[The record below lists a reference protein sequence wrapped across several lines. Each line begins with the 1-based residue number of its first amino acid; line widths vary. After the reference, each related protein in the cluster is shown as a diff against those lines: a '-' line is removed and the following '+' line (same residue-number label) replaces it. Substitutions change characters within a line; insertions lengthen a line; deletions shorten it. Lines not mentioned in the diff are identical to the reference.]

1 MMGSIDFGRHSED
14 YAAHRPGFPDS
25 FYRRVEA
32 MIPLR
37 DSRSL
42 DLATGPGTIA
52 LELAERGSFVVGI
65 DLSPEQIAVATRI
78 AREKGLEGR
87 ARFTVA
93 RAEKTG
99 MRARAFDFAIAG
111 QCWHWFNGDAVM
123 AELQRVLRPGGML
136 AVAHY
141 SYLAEHSPVARE
153 TEELILQ
160 FNPSWSM
167 AGSTGM
173 YPERIDELI
182 HGGFE
187 MVEEFCYHHDEEFSH
202 DRWRGRMRTCNGV
215 GSGGL
220 SPAEVL
226 RFDAALGEV
235 LRERYPDPMLVE
247 HRVWC
252 VAVRKPS

>member
-1 MMGSIDFGRHSED
+1 MNSIDFGRHSED
-14 YAAHRPGFPDS
+14 YATYRPGFPDS
-25 FYRRVEA
+25 FYRRVDA

-37 DSRSL
+37 GLRSL

-52 LELAERGSFVVGI
+52 LEFAKRGSFVVGL
-65 DLSPEQIAVATRI
+65 DLSPGQVAVAARI
-78 AREKGLEGR
+78 ASERHLE
-87 ARFTVA
+87 AKAQFAVA
-93 RAEKTG
+93 RAERTG
-99 MRARAFDFAIAG
+99 MRASAFDFAVAG
-111 QCWHWFNGDAVM
+111 QCWHWFDGGAVM
-123 AELQRVLRPGGML
+123 AELQRVLCPGGML

-160 FNPSWSM
+160 CNPSWSM

-187 MVEEFCYHHDEEFSH
+187 MVEQFCYHHAEEFSH
-202 DRWRGRMRTCNGV
+202 TRWRGRMRTCNGV

-220 SPAEVL
+220 PPAEVR
-226 RFDAALGEV
+226 RFDAALEDL
-235 LRERYPDPMLVE
+235 LRKRYPDPMLVE
-247 HRVWC
+247 HRLWC
-252 VAVRKPS
+252 VVVRKPS